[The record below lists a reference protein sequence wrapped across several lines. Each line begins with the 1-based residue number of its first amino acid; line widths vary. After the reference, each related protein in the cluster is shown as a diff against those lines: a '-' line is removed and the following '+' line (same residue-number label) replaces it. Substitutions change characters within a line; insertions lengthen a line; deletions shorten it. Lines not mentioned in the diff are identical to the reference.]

1 MDITPVIPK
10 GQNVIKGYGN
20 MTFKVNDDEHNSSII
35 VLPEEVFVWQVESH
49 QDISV
54 NSFNDVISY
63 DELEI
68 LLIGCG
74 LEHKPLDSNIA
85 IELQKKGVGVEIMTT
100 GAACRT
106 YNVLLAEG
114 RKVAAALIP
123 V

>member
-10 GQNVIKGYGN
+10 GQNVIKGYGD
-20 MTFKVNDDEHNSSII
+20 MTFKINDDEYNSSII
-35 VLPEEVFVWQVESH
+35 LLPEEVLVWQVESH

-54 NSFNDVISY
+54 NSFNDIISY

-74 LEHKPLDSNIA
+74 LEHKPLDRNITTR
-85 IELQKKGVGVEIMTT
+85 LQKNGVAVEIMTT